1 MPSDIR
7 DPSVPDIHAEHSEL
21 RVKRAPLRTTRETID
36 SYLLITPLMLLLFV
50 FILYPVLSNL
60 YYGLTKWKG
69 MGAAVFIGLE
79 NYATMIGDEKFWIS
93 LKNTGILILFV
104 PLGVLLPLVLAA
116 ILRMGLKG
124 WSIFRA
130 LIYLPNI
137 LGYVIIG
144 LVFNIILRKTGP
156 LNAVLSVIGLRA
168 YALDWLNKSSL
179 AIVSLGM
186 VFVIWI
192 RLGFGCIYFLAAMSG
207 IDENLYDAARIDGAG
222 WWRIFRNVT
231 IPSVRFSIEFFVVL
245 SFIEIFARAFP
256 FIYTFTRG
264 GPGFGTFTLE
274 YGIYNAGFVA
284 FNLGYASAWATVLFI
299 LCSIV
304 AVAQVRLMMGS
315 QHE

>member
-7 DPSVPDIHAEHSEL
+7 DPLVPDIHAEHFEH
-21 RVKRAPLRTTRETID
+21 RVKQAPLRTTRETID
-36 SYLLITPLMLLLFV
+36 SYLLIAPLMLLLFV

-79 NYATMIGDEKFWIS
+79 NYATMIRDEKFWIS

-124 WSIFRA
+124 WSLFRA
-130 LIYLPNI
+130 LISLPHI

-156 LNAVLSVIGLRA
+156 LNAVLSAIGLRA

-179 AIVSLGM
+179 AIVSLGL
-186 VFVIWI
+186 VFVVWI

-207 IDENLYDAARIDGAG
+207 AAENLSDAAA
-222 WWRIFRNVT
+222 
-231 IPSVRFSIEFFVVL
+231 
-245 SFIEIFARAFP
+245 
-256 FIYTFTRG
+256 
-264 GPGFGTFTLE
+264 
-274 YGIYNAGFVA
+274 
-284 FNLGYASAWATVLFI
+284 
-299 LCSIV
+299 
-304 AVAQVRLMMGS
+304 
-315 QHE
+315 